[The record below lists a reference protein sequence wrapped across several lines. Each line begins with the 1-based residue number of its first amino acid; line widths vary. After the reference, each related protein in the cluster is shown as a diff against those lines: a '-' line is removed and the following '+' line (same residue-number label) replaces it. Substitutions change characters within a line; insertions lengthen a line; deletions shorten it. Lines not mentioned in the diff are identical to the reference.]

1 MALDH
6 RVGGDLLDERIP
18 HIRQRGVAVQSV
30 LRLHLHDAVLQQLP
44 LVLIQH
50 QPVRHIPVALNEL
63 RGAEPGRQAQ
73 PLSVVLDQM
82 HHRMDAPVHRRIR
95 RAEVIDLGQHPVFRR
110 LHRPVHQLG
119 HTLALG
125 GGNGHHGNAQVV
137 GQLLH
142 VNGAAVGA
150 HLVHHVQCQ
159 HHRHPQL
166 QQLQC
171 QVQVA
176 LDVGSIHDIDDAV
189 RLLVQYVV
197 PRDDLL
203 LGIGPQGVDARQ
215 VHHGA
220 VLVLP
225 HFSGFLVHRHTGEIS
240 HVLVGAGQ
248 SIEQRSL
255 AAVLV
260 ARQCKDHT
268 RSLFSTVICRASST
282 RSVNS

>member
-1 MALDH
+1 
-6 RVGGDLLDERIP
+6 
-18 HIRQRGVAVQSV
+18 
-30 LRLHLHDAVLQQLP
+30 
-44 LVLIQH
+44 
-50 QPVRHIPVALNEL
+50 
-63 RGAEPGRQAQ
+63 
-73 PLSVVLDQM
+73 M

-137 GQLLH
+137 GQLLY
-142 VNGAAVGA
+142 VDGAAVGA
-150 HLVHHVQCQ
+150 HLVHHVQRQ

-176 LDVGSIHDIDDAV
+176 LDVGGIYDIDDAV

-203 LGIGPQGVDARQ
+203 LGIGTQGVDARQ

-220 VLVLP
+220 LLVLP
-225 HFSGFLVHRHTGEIS
+225 YLAGFLVHRHAGEIP